1 MKEINYDQIIEQL
14 KSELNSQCAIANR
27 YGIVLGSSINEF
39 AKGKLVPHK
48 LLELIDT
55 RQEIADEL
63 NLNQITSFALESQ
76 EHNYIFTF
84 SQKLI
89 LVSKL
94 DLNVNLAKF
103 MPSISSFL
111 KNLDK
116 NYGTREAINEFTT
129 FDFSKEISKLKST
142 LVSDEEKG
150 KKYSIIK
157 DLIKYISN

>member
-55 RQEIADEL
+55 RQEVADEL
-63 NLNQITSFALESQ
+63 NLNRITSFALESQ

-103 MPSISSFL
+103 MPSISAFL

-116 NYGTREAINEFTT
+116 NYGGQEAIKEFTA
-129 FDFSKEISKLKST
+129 FDFSKEITKLKST

-157 DLIKYISN
+157 ELIKHISN

>member
-27 YGIVLGSSINEF
+27 YGIVLGSAIDEF

-48 LLELIDT
+48 ILELIDK
-55 RQEIADEL
+55 RGEIAEEL
-63 NLNQITSFALESQ
+63 NMNRITSFALESQ
-76 EHNYIFTF
+76 EQNYIFTF

-94 DLNVNLAKF
+94 DLNVNLAKY
-103 MPSISSFL
+103 MPSISAFL

-116 NYGTREAINEFTT
+116 NYENEETVEDFST

-142 LVSDEEKG
+142 LVEDEERG

>member
-1 MKEINYDQIIEQL
+1 MKEIDYDQIIEQL

-27 YGIVLGSSINEF
+27 YGIVLASLLDEF

-48 LLELIDT
+48 ILELIDK

-63 NLNQITSFALESQ
+63 SINRITSFAVESQ
-76 EHNYIFTF
+76 EHNFIFTF
-84 SQKLI
+84 SKKLI

-94 DLNVNLAKF
+94 DLNVSLAKF

-116 NYGTREAINEFTT
+116 NYGEFETIKEFSV

-142 LVSDEEKG
+142 LENNEDKG

-157 DLIKYISN
+157 DLIKHISN